1 VPASLAL
8 NIVSPISS
16 IIDRS
21 PTRHSSLHDLPC
33 SDMWTSVLLMTSSTE
48 KLARADAWRAVVS
61 LPFPDI
67 KHGRA
72 EPGAGNW
79 TSR

>member
-1 VPASLAL
+1 
-8 NIVSPISS
+8 
-16 IIDRS
+16 
-21 PTRHSSLHDLPC
+21 
-33 SDMWTSVLLMTSSTE
+33 MWTSVLLMALSTE

-61 LPFPDI
+61 LPFTDI

-72 EPGAGNW
+72 ELGAGNW